1 MLRSFFFKMNR
12 VLSVTVVVRVLL
24 RLIVD
29 FGVGKY
35 LRNSCHLAA
44 RLCSRWMIHILE
56 WCHFPDSFL
65 IRAILIAYG

>member
-1 MLRSFFFKMNR
+1 VNR
-12 VLSVTVVVRVLL
+12 VFSVTADVRVLL

-44 RLCSRWMIHILE
+44 NFGTNSRL
-56 WCHFPDSFL
+56 L
-65 IRAILIAYG
+65 ID

>member
-1 MLRSFFFKMNR
+1 MNR

-44 RLCSRWMIHILE
+44 KTGTNSAVLFYKSSL
-56 WCHFPDSFL
+56 L
-65 IRAILIAYG
+65 

>member
-1 MLRSFFFKMNR
+1 MNR
-12 VLSVTVVVRVLL
+12 VFSVTADVRVLL

-44 RLCSRWMIHILE
+44 NFGTNSRL
-56 WCHFPDSFL
+56 L
-65 IRAILIAYG
+65 ID